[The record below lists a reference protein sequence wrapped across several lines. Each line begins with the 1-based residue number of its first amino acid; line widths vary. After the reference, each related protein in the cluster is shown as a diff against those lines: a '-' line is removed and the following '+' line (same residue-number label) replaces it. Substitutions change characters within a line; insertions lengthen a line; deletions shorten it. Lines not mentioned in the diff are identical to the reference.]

1 MASLAA
7 VLYPPPTKQG
17 WNDWAHAN
25 FQHHLA
31 IRSGIVAVKGVIPTP
46 YRIWPVS
53 DFDFSDWEEQ
63 HQQEHSLMNQ
73 ILGISGQ
80 DLSDIDRQDRRKL
93 DAWMFAHF
101 IQHQAAAQILKIP
114 IT

>member
-17 WNDWAHAN
+17 WNEFAHAN

-31 IRSGIVAVKGVIPTP
+31 IRTAITQVRGVLPTP

-53 DFDFSDWEEQ
+53 EFDFHDWEEQ
-63 HQQEHSLMNQ
+63 HQQEHTLMCQ
-73 ILGISGQ
+73 LLGISSQ
-80 DLSDIDRQDRRKL
+80 DLSDYDQKDKTKR
-93 DAWMFAHF
+93 DAWHFAHF
-101 IQHQAAAQILKIP
+101 IQHQAAATILGLP
-114 IT
+114 IL